1 MHAGV
6 PIGRTQSEPNVVPL
20 IDIMLVL
27 LIVFMLTSAMQR
39 QVLEAHLPS
48 SARGG
53 PPAEVRQILL
63 DVGPGRAYSVDGHPV
78 PRDELQARLRALR
91 DRMPGATLMVR
102 GDGRASYQDVIS
114 AIDAAKG
121 AGVSVVGL
129 WTRRD

>member
-27 LIVFMLTSAMQR
+27 LIVFMLTSAMRQ
-39 QVLEAHLPS
+39 QVLEAHLPT
-48 SARGG
+48 SARGDA
-53 PPAEVRQILL
+53 PAAVRQIILE
-63 DVGPGRAYSVDGHPV
+63 VGPGRAYSVDGQPV
-78 PRDELQARLRALR
+78 PRDGLQARLRELR
-91 DRMPGATLMVR
+91 AGTPGATLLVR
-102 GDGRASYQDVIS
+102 GDGRASYQDVIT